1 MESRDELENPGDGAL
16 QSDNFS
22 PSDIRER
29 IELVSYCGDEH
40 TQLRASARLA
50 DVNAMIQCI
59 IGRCLKKQFIDASK
73 EISRDDKT
81 SIQTASSH
89 TASINSV
96 TPIQVLMQKMDGIA
110 SILNNMRSTD
120 KVLLYGEM
128 MLLDPETKE
137 DIHRAMLVLLTDR
150 LLIGNITPS
159 GKYRYFLHHFAVS

>member
-1 MESRDELENPGDGAL
+1 MNAI
-16 QSDNFS
+16 N
-22 PSDIRER
+22 
-29 IELVSYCGDEH
+29 H
-40 TQLRASARLA
+40 ASQE
-50 DVNAMIQCI
+50 M
-59 IGRCLKKQFIDASK
+59 LKNNVFQNYQQFIDASK

-159 GKYRYFLHHFAVS
+159 GKYSLESTFSLSNLAVVNVKDRESGPAKADQLLKLLVFPEQR